1 MPLDE
6 NLFTLKIRRSE
17 EEPGSLDLVDPKGQL
32 YYRKRFIPPQKVGD
46 AATPP
51 LYDLWDPL
59 SDSLLATMAA
69 NKETLGKRRA
79 IHLYNP
85 PAEVEL
91 SFTGTINF
99 RWQFQWEE
107 HTFEF
112 KREECFLL
120 RRPDPPVLVA
130 VYEFERKQNKADV
143 GLVQLLDYNLTR

>member
-112 KREECFLL
+112 KRE
-120 RRPDPPVLVA
+120 
-130 VYEFERKQNKADV
+130 
-143 GLVQLLDYNLTR
+143 